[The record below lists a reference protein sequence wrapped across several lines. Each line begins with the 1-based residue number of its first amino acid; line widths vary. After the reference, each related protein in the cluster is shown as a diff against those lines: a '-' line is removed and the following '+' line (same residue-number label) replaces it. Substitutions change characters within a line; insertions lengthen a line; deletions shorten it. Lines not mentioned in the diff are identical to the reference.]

1 MNPFA
6 DLVNKVRL
14 RFFVSESAP
23 PTIARKSAPPVE
35 KPTSERL
42 GKTVMPH
49 ATRTIAPQDPFRVA
63 AGNPMLPN
71 AMIAGKTAPRIVSF
85 GGTQSALRPH
95 DFPPAIALA
104 LEPKIE
110 RAISLQLSEILDQV
124 PFGYIKSEESFDPT
138 RRILLKAIEVEKGM
152 ATRNPSVSLANI
164 YEQIPEIFMRSVT
177 LTDNTRIALPF
188 EKVLEQFDRLNVR
201 RDQVRDNA
209 VPQVE
214 TPFLIV
220 ALEESEKF
228 GTTIEPLQASAFPP
242 VRVETAT
249 AEAHAAAE
257 PEATET
263 SAPVTLPRSEILP
276 PESRV
281 SEMPPHSFAPAP
293 TRIPFHLPPKGTGA
307 PASERVPASSGPPV
321 LPPPIL
327 PRPAPPKKAQ
337 PTGPL
342 RNPYESVPFDQLKFP
357 SPEPGSTS
365 EPAAKTAPRRKRK
378 TSESIDFEPIT
389 APLVE
394 EPEKVDEKIALS
406 LRTLLQNVPVFQRK
420 GEPNLVP
427 EDVRINLPLSLIA
440 EQLATG
446 RVIVTPKV
454 FYEAIPADY
463 QYLFEVDPH
472 DTPVVLPLQEVMKN
486 VPVTALEMRSDQ
498 EQIVKGEVFETP
510 FSIQAEKDAKRFNA
524 GEACDAESDLAPAAK
539 IDAKPVEKID
549 AKQVVARA
557 IKLPGVD
564 GCSITF
570 SDGLS
575 LAGNLPAAIGA
586 DGLCAVA
593 PTLLQRIDKHMLD
606 TKLGPL
612 NSMTLRGTNSTLTFF
627 MLGNIC
633 LSALHSAGE
642 LVADTRGQLAQM
654 VDELS
659 RTYSQPEVS
668 HVDH

>member
-1 MNPFA
+1 
-6 DLVNKVRL
+6 
-14 RFFVSESAP
+14 
-23 PTIARKSAPPVE
+23 
-35 KPTSERL
+35 
-42 GKTVMPH
+42 
-49 ATRTIAPQDPFRVA
+49 
-63 AGNPMLPN
+63 
-71 AMIAGKTAPRIVSF
+71 
-85 GGTQSALRPH
+85 
-95 DFPPAIALA
+95 
-104 LEPKIE
+104 
-110 RAISLQLSEILDQV
+110 
-124 PFGYIKSEESFDPT
+124 
-138 RRILLKAIEVEKGM
+138 
-152 ATRNPSVSLANI
+152 
-164 YEQIPEIFMRSVT
+164 
-177 LTDNTRIALPF
+177 LPF
-188 EKVLEQFDRLNVR
+188 EKVLEQFDRLSVR

-228 GTTIEPLQASAFPP
+228 GTTIEPLQTSAFPP
-242 VRVETAT
+242 VRVEPAT

-257 PEATET
+257 PEATKT
-263 SAPVTLPRSEILP
+263 SVPVTSPRSEIPP

-281 SEMPPHSFAPAP
+281 SELPPHSFAPAP

-321 LPPPIL
+321 LPPLIP
-327 PRPAPPKKAQ
+327 PRPAPPKKTQ
-337 PTGPL
+337 PPGPL

-357 SPEPGSTS
+357 SPESGSTS
-365 EPAAKTAPRRKRK
+365 EPAAETAPRPKRK
-378 TSESIDFEPIT
+378 TIEPIT
-389 APLVE
+389 APLVA
-394 EPEKVDEKIALS
+394 EPKKVDEKIVLS
-406 LRTLLQNVPVFQRK
+406 LRALLQNVPAFQRK

-427 EDVRINLPLSLIA
+427 EDVRINFPLSLIA

-446 RVIVTPKV
+446 RVVVTPKV
-454 FYEAIPADY
+454 FSEAIPADY

-472 DTPVVLPLQEVMKN
+472 ETPVVLPLQEVMKN
-486 VPVTALEMRSDQ
+486 IPATALEMRSDQ
-498 EQIVKGEVFETP
+498 EHIVEGEAFETP
-510 FSIQAEKDAKRFNA
+510 FSIQAKEDAKRFNA
-524 GEACDAESDLAPAAK
+524 GEGSDAQSDSAPLAK
-539 IDAKPVEKID
+539 ISDQPVEKID

-557 IKLPGVD
+557 IELPGVD

-642 LVADTRGQLAQM
+642 LVADTRTQLAQM

>member
-1 MNPFA
+1 MMNPFA
-6 DLVNKVRL
+6 DLVNKMRS
-14 RFFVSESAP
+14 RFFASESAP
-23 PTIARKSAPPVE
+23 MTIARKPAPPAE
-35 KPTSERL
+35 KPTSARL

-49 ATRTIAPQDPFRVA
+49 ATRTIAPQDPFQAA
-63 AGNPMLPN
+63 AGNPTLPN
-71 AMIAGKTAPRIVSF
+71 AMTAGKTAPRIVSF
-85 GGTQSALRPH
+85 GATQTALRPQ

-110 RAISLQLSEILDQV
+110 RAISLQLSEILDQI
-124 PFGYIKSEESFDPT
+124 PFGYVKSEESFDPT

-152 ATRNPSVSLANI
+152 ATRDPSVSLASI
-164 YEQIPEIFMRSVT
+164 YEQVPEIFMRSVP
-177 LTDNTRIALPF
+177 LTDKTRIALPF
-188 EKVLEQFDRLNVR
+188 EKVLEQFDRLSVR

-228 GTTIEPLQASAFPP
+228 GTTIEPLQTSAFPP
-242 VRVETAT
+242 VRVEPAT

-257 PEATET
+257 PEATKT
-263 SAPVTLPRSEILP
+263 SVPVTSPRSEIPP

-281 SEMPPHSFAPAP
+281 SELPPHSFAPAP

-321 LPPPIL
+321 LPPLIP
-327 PRPAPPKKAQ
+327 PRPASPKKAQ
-337 PTGPL
+337 PPGPL

-357 SPEPGSTS
+357 SPESGSTS
-365 EPAAKTAPRRKRK
+365 EPAAETAPRPKRK
-378 TSESIDFEPIT
+378 TIEPIT
-389 APLVE
+389 APLVA
-394 EPEKVDEKIALS
+394 EPKKVDEKIVLS
-406 LRTLLQNVPVFQRK
+406 LRALLQNVPAFQRK

-427 EDVRINLPLSLIA
+427 EDVRMNFPLSLIA

-446 RVIVTPKV
+446 RVVVTPKV
-454 FYEAIPADY
+454 FSEAIPADY

-486 VPVTALEMRSDQ
+486 VPATALEMRSDQ
-498 EQIVKGEVFETP
+498 EHIVEGEAFETP
-510 FSIQAEKDAKRFNA
+510 FSIQAKEDAKRFNA
-524 GEACDAESDLAPAAK
+524 GEGSDAQSDSAPLAK
-539 IDAKPVEKID
+539 ISDQSVEKID

-557 IKLPGVD
+557 IELPGVD

-642 LVADTRGQLAQM
+642 LVADTRTQLAQM

>member
-6 DLVNKVRL
+6 DLVNKVRS
-14 RFFVSESAP
+14 RFFASESVP
-23 PTIARKSAPPVE
+23 PIIARKLAPTAE

-49 ATRTIAPQDPFRVA
+49 ATRTIAPQDPFRAA
-63 AGNPMLPN
+63 AGNPTLPN
-71 AMIAGKTAPRIVSF
+71 AMTAGKTAPRIVSF
-85 GGTQSALRPH
+85 GATQSALRPQ

-110 RAISLQLSEILDQV
+110 RAISLQLSEILDQI
-124 PFGYIKSEESFDPT
+124 PFGYVKSEESFDPT

-152 ATRNPSVSLANI
+152 ATRDPSVSLASI
-164 YEQIPEIFMRSVT
+164 YEQVPEIFMRSVP
-177 LTDNTRIALPF
+177 LNDKTRIALPF
-188 EKVLEQFDRLNVR
+188 EKVLEQFDRLSVR

-242 VRVETAT
+242 VRVEPAT

-263 SAPVTLPRSEILP
+263 AVPVTLRRSEIPP

-281 SEMPPHSFAPAP
+281 SELPPHSFAPAP

-321 LPPPIL
+321 LPPLIP
-327 PRPAPPKKAQ
+327 PQPVPPKKAE
-337 PTGPL
+337 PPGPL

-357 SPEPGSTS
+357 SLETGSTS
-365 EPAAKTAPRRKRK
+365 EPAAETAPRQKRK
-378 TSESIDFEPIT
+378 TIEPIT

-394 EPEKVDEKIALS
+394 ESKKVDEKIVLS
-406 LRTLLQNVPVFQRK
+406 LRALLQNIPAFQRK

-427 EDVRINLPLSLIA
+427 EEVRIDLPLSLIT

-446 RVIVTPKV
+446 RVVVAAKV
-454 FYEAIPADY
+454 FSEAIPADY

-486 VPVTALEMRSDQ
+486 VPATALAMRSDQ
-498 EQIVKGEVFETP
+498 EHIVEGEAFETP
-510 FSIQAEKDAKRFNA
+510 FSIQAKEDAKRFNA
-524 GEACDAESDLAPAAK
+524 GESSDVQSDSAPLTK
-539 IDAKPVEKID
+539 ISDHPVKKID

-642 LVADTRGQLAQM
+642 LVADTRKQLAQM

>member
-6 DLVNKVRL
+6 DLVNKVRS
-14 RFFVSESAP
+14 RFFTVESAP
-23 PTIARKSAPPVE
+23 PAMVGKSALSVE

-49 ATRTIAPQDPFRVA
+49 VTRTITPQDPFRAA
-63 AGNPMLPN
+63 AGSPASPN
-71 AMIAGKTAPRIVSF
+71 AMTAGKPAPRIVSF
-85 GGTQSALRPH
+85 GATQSSHRPQ

-110 RAISLQLSEILDQV
+110 RAISLQLSEILGQV
-124 PFGYIKSEESFDPT
+124 PFGYVKSEESFDPT

-152 ATRNPSVSLANI
+152 ATRNPSVSLASI
-164 YEQIPEIFMRSVT
+164 YEQVPEIFMRSVPV
-177 LTDNTRIALPF
+177 TDETRIALPF

-201 RDQVRDNA
+201 RDQVRGNA

-214 TPFLIV
+214 TPFLLV

-228 GTTIEPLQASAFPP
+228 GTTIEPLQASSFPP
-242 VRVETAT
+242 MRVELAT

-263 SAPVTLPRSEILP
+263 AVPITPPRSEILP

-281 SEMPPHSFAPAP
+281 SELPPHSFAPAP

-321 LPPPIL
+321 LPSLIP

-337 PTGPL
+337 PPGPL
-342 RNPYESVPFDQLKFP
+342 RNPYESVPFDQVKFS
-357 SPEPGSTS
+357 SPEP
-365 EPAAKTAPRRKRK
+365 EPKPELAAEPIARRKRRAVD
-378 TSESIDFEPIT
+378 ESIDFEPIT
-389 APLVE
+389 APIVE
-394 EPEKVDEKIALS
+394 EPKKVDEKVALS
-406 LRTLLQNVPVFQRK
+406 LRALLQNVPAFQRK

-446 RVIVTPKV
+446 RVVVAPKA

-463 QYLFEVDPH
+463 QHLFEVDPH
-472 DTPVVLPLQEVMKN
+472 DTPVLLPLQEVMKN
-486 VPVTALEMRSDQ
+486 VPAAALEMRSDQ
-498 EQIVKGEVFETP
+498 EQIVEGEAFETP
-510 FSIQAEKDAKRFNA
+510 FSIQAKEDAKRFHA
-524 GEACDAESDLAPAAK
+524 EIEASPDLAPAAK
-539 IDAKPVEKID
+539 IAEQPVEKID

-564 GCSITF
+564 GCAITF

-575 LAGNLPAAIGA
+575 LAGNLPAVIGA

-606 TKLGPL
+606 TKLGSL
-612 NSMTLRGTNSTLTFF
+612 NSMTLRGTNSALTFF

-642 LVADTRGQLAQM
+642 LVADTRTQLAHM
-654 VDELS
+654 VDQLS
-659 RTYSQPEVS
+659 RTYSQPEIS